1 MTGIGGLGNAS
12 SASAT
17 QQAQALNTLELI
29 QALSSA
35 NASNGVSSAA
45 GIGLT
50 QSSAN
55 ISGLGQLF
63 SNLQQLVTQN
73 PTQFTQVVSQ
83 IASEL
88 QSASQTQTGTTS
100 QFLSQLA
107 NTLQEAATTGDM
119 PQLQQHHHHA
129 LQTQSY
135 NSGGQP
141 VTSGAAVDAQSS
153 FNANLQQLF
162 VTLSQQVGAA
172 LNI

>member
-1 MTGIGGLGNAS
+1 MTGIGGLGNTT

-17 QQAQALNTLELI
+17 QQAQALNTLALL

-63 SNLQQLVTQN
+63 SNLQQLGTQN
-73 PTQFTQVVSQ
+73 PTQFTQAISQ

-88 QSASQTQTGTTS
+88 QTASQTQTGTTS

-107 NTLQEAATTGDM
+107 NTLQEAATTGNM
-119 PQLQQHHHHA
+119 PQLQQHHRTQ
-129 LQTQSY
+129 QTQSY
-135 NSGGQP
+135 NSSGLP
-141 VTSGAAVDAQSS
+141 ATSGAAVDAQSS
-153 FNANLQQLF
+153 SNAGLQQLF